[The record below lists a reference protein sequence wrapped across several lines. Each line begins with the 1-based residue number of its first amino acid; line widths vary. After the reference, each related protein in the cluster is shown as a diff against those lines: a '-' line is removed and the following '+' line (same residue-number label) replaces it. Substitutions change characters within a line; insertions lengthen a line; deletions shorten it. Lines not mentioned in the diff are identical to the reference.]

1 MNLIFATHN
10 LHKTDEIRKIVG
22 GMCTILNLYDIG
34 CREEIPE
41 TSNSLQ
47 GNALQKAQYV
57 SDKYKLDCFAD
68 DTGLEIEALDGRP
81 GVYSARYAGEHCSFQ
96 DNIDKVLLEM
106 EEIENRK
113 ASFITVIALLYEGE
127 KYFFEGRIEGE
138 ITKEKSGTKGFGYD
152 PIFKPNGYHK
162 TFAALGDDEKNKI
175 SHRAIAM
182 QKLLVFLK
190 EKKILGVDT
199 TTSPSHSDIPFL
211 AKVSH
216 NG

>member
-1 MNLIFATHN
+1 MEPKNNLIFATHN
-10 LHKTDEIRKIVG
+10 SHKTDEIRKIVG
-22 GMCTILNLYDIG
+22 GLCAVLNLHDIG

-57 SDKYKLDCFAD
+57 KEKYGLDCFAD

-96 DNIDKVLLEM
+96 DNIKKVLSEM
-106 EEIENRK
+106 EGIENRK

-138 ITKEKSGTKGFGYD
+138 ITKEISGTEGFGYD
-152 PIFKPNGYHK
+152 PIFKPEGYHQ
-162 TFAALGDDEKNKI
+162 TFAALGNDEKNRI

-182 QKLLVFLK
+182 QKLLTFLNKRK
-190 EKKILGVDT
+190 EAD
-199 TTSPSHSDIPFL
+199 F
-211 AKVSH
+211 
-216 NG
+216 